1 MNPHEPHYHPGSVK
15 GNRLLAATILNF
27 IISIAEIAGGLISNS
42 LSLISDA
49 LHNLSDG
56 LAIFIAWVANKIS
69 KRPSNSK
76 RTFGYKRIEILA
88 AFFNALIL
96 IAISLYLFYEAILRI
111 IAPEPVKGLIMLI
124 VALIGLLA
132 NLAAVLLLR
141 GDAKRNINVKAA
153 YLHLFGDTLSSV
165 AVIVGGI
172 MIYFFDL
179 FWLDPIITIL
189 IGIYIIK
196 ETWTILKQTIDI
208 LMQGSPAGLNLDLI
222 RQDLE
227 QIPEIANIH
236 HVHIW
241 NLDDQ
246 SVHFE
251 CHVAL
256 LENSRISETDSIYY
270 KIEKVLKEK
279 HHISHLTIQF
289 EHQLCDD
296 KQMIH
301 Q

>member
-1 MNPHEPHYHPGSVK
+1 MSSNDHHQNPIK
-15 GNRLLAATILNF
+15 GNRLLAATVLNI
-27 IISIAEIAGGLISNS
+27 IISVAEIAGGLISNS

-56 LAIFIAWVANKIS
+56 LAIFIAWIANMIS
-69 KRPSNSK
+69 KKPSDSK

-96 IAISLYLFYEAILRI
+96 IAVSLYLFYEAFLRI
-111 IAPEPVKGLIMLI
+111 IDPEPVKGLIMLV
-124 VALIGLLA
+124 VATIGLLA
-132 NLAAVLLLR
+132 NLAAVFLLHADSKQNL
-141 GDAKRNINVKAA
+141 NVKAA
-153 YLHLFGDTLSSV
+153 YLHLIGDTLTSV

-172 MIYFFDL
+172 LIYFFEI
-179 FWLDPIITIL
+179 FWIDPIITIL
-189 IGIYIIK
+189 IGLYIIK
-196 ETWTILKQTIDI
+196 ETWSILKQTVDI
-208 LMQGSPAGLNLDLI
+208 LMQGSPAGLDLELI
-222 RQDLE
+222 KKDLE

-251 CHVAL
+251 CHVDL
-256 LENSRISETDSIYY
+256 SENSRITETESIYSR
-270 KIEKVLKEK
+270 IEKLLKEK

-289 EHQLCDD
+289 EYQRCID
-296 KQMIH
+296 KDMIH
-301 Q
+301 S